1 MLHYNT
7 VMFKKSLGIFLQ
19 SIERSRKNIT
29 EKGIT
34 RKQENG
40 ITYMVFPFS
49 FILYCEQIYTLFEK
63 LPDLREKIQGVVSFL
78 STVYS
83 KYRELLSFSFCDL
96 SC

>member
-40 ITYMVFPFS
+40 I
-49 FILYCEQIYTLFEK
+49 
-63 LPDLREKIQGVVSFL
+63 
-78 STVYS
+78 
-83 KYRELLSFSFCDL
+83 
-96 SC
+96 